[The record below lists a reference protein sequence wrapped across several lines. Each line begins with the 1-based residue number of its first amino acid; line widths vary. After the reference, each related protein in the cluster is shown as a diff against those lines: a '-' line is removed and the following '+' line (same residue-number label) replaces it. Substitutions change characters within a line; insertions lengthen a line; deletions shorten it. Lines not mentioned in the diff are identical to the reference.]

1 MVRKLSPERRQRLM
15 TSALNLFVTRGVG
28 NTSTAEISREA
39 GVAAGTL
46 FLYFP
51 TKQTLMDE
59 LILSIGREQ
68 SAYIHELL
76 STPLSARQTFFMI
89 WQGTIHWFM
98 EHMAAYQYVQQVRDT
113 GLISASTVE
122 ASASFFNY
130 YYEAIQKGLTEG
142 SIKNYPMDLI
152 GGVLYQGIVAV
163 MNRLRMELDSS
174 KYEEFIQ
181 QGFTI
186 FWDGIKTG

>member
-1 MVRKLSPERRQRLM
+1 M
-15 TSALNLFVTRGVG
+15 TAALNLFVTKGVG

-51 TKQTLMDE
+51 TKQALIDE

-68 SAYIHELL
+68 SAFIQELI
-76 STPLSARQTFFMI
+76 TPSLSARQTFFTI

-98 EHMAAYQYVQQVRDT
+98 EHMGAYQYVQQVRDT
-113 GLISASTVE
+113 GMISASAVE
-122 ASASFFNY
+122 ASAGFFHY

-152 GGVLYQGIVAV
+152 GGVLYQSIVAA
-163 MNRLRMELDSS
+163 MNRLRMEPDLA
-174 KYEEFIQ
+174 KQEECIQ
-181 QGFTI
+181 QGFDI
-186 FWDGIKTG
+186 FWDGIKSR